1 MTSPVCQGGHAPE
14 PRPPRPP
21 PSLASLSLRAHVSP
35 RSRLS
40 APPATL
46 SCTPIPP
53 AAGSQGHGRLE
64 PGHPHAVTCWG
75 AHAYGT
81 RSHVSVP
88 SPIASVSLVVTH
100 SQAPSCLHGPAESK
114 GPTGARGLKGGE
126 PAGVTHPGSPR
137 PLWQGEPCL
146 WPGTEPSE
154 LQADPDAKLNFKK
167 DIFKTLEYSQVLFAC
182 PLPLL
187 VPSGRS
193 QEQSVET
200 RDRTWLRP
208 APSAGTRPRPGAG
221 ST

>member
-1 MTSPVCQGGHAPE
+1 MSLTQGP
-14 PRPPRPP
+14 
-21 PSLASLSLRAHVSP
+21 
-35 RSRLS
+35 
-40 APPATL
+40 
-46 SCTPIPP
+46 
-53 AAGSQGHGRLE
+53 
-64 PGHPHAVTCWG
+64 
-75 AHAYGT
+75 
-81 RSHVSVP
+81 
-88 SPIASVSLVVTH
+88 
-100 SQAPSCLHGPAESK
+100 
-114 GPTGARGLKGGE
+114 
-126 PAGVTHPGSPR
+126 PR

-208 APSAGTRPRPGAG
+208 APSAGTRPQPGAG
-221 ST
+221 STRSFPADTTSLLGAVPATGESRIYIPYARTAEQRSPWLPAEEPGEEPHATARGPRPSPVQRGQPAITCLERGSGFWKHRKQP